1 MNLLFSID
9 DRFWRQ
15 MLTVLNS
22 IRLNSQSCQIDVY
35 VIQSQKLAHTKEIK
49 QICELWGMHY
59 HPIVIKDEE
68 FDQAPVTDRYPKTIY
83 YRLLAHQ
90 YLPKQLHRILYLD
103 ADVLCI
109 NDIGPLYDTD
119 LDGCLY
125 ASAIHTGLT
134 GTTEV
139 INKIRLQNFDADG
152 YYNSGVLLMNL
163 DLIRQ
168 RVHAEDIYEYI
179 REHVLLLPDQ
189 DVLNALYG
197 KDIKTVPDQLYNF
210 DARKGQTYE
219 TISFGEWTLDW
230 IIKHTVILHYCGR
243 HKPWLVDKNTGR
255 YTALYKN
262 YFQMTQRVLKQV
274 AISQTNPTVTVLQPD

>member
-230 IIKHTVILHYCGR
+230 VIKHTVILHYCGR

>member
-1 MNLLFSID
+1 
-9 DRFWRQ
+9 

-22 IRLNSQSCQIDVY
+22 IRLNSQSRQIDVY

-109 NDIGPLYDTD
+109 NDVGSLYDTD
-119 LDGCLY
+119 LDGYLY

-230 IIKHTVILHYCGR
+230 VIKHTVILHYCGR

>member
-109 NDIGPLYDTD
+109 NDVGSLYDTD
-119 LDGCLY
+119 LDGYLY

-210 DARKGQTYE
+210 DAHKGQTYE

-230 IIKHTVILHYCGR
+230 VIKHTVILHYCGR

-274 AISQTNPTVTVLQPD
+274 AISQNNPTVTVLQPD

>member
-109 NDIGPLYDTD
+109 NDVGPLYDTD

-230 IIKHTVILHYCGR
+230 VIKHTVILHYCGR

-274 AISQTNPTVTVLQPD
+274 DISQTNPTVTVLQPD

>member
-109 NDIGPLYDTD
+109 NDVGSLYDTD
-119 LDGCLY
+119 LDGYLY

-230 IIKHTVILHYCGR
+230 VIKHTVILHYCGR

-274 AISQTNPTVTVLQPD
+274 AISQNNPTVTVLQPD

>member
-1 MNLLFSID
+1 
-9 DRFWRQ
+9 

-109 NDIGPLYDTD
+109 NDVGSLYDTD
-119 LDGCLY
+119 LDGYLY

-230 IIKHTVILHYCGR
+230 VIKHTVILHYCGR

>member
-22 IRLNSQSCQIDVY
+22 IRLNSQSRQIDVY

-109 NDIGPLYDTD
+109 NDVGSLYDTD
-119 LDGCLY
+119 LDGYLY

-230 IIKHTVILHYCGR
+230 VIKHTVILHYCGR

-262 YFQMTQRVLKQV
+262 YFRMTQRVLKQV

>member
-1 MNLLFSID
+1 
-9 DRFWRQ
+9 

-22 IRLNSQSCQIDVY
+22 IRLNSQSRQIDVY

-49 QICELWGMHY
+49 QICELWGIHY

-109 NDIGPLYDTD
+109 NDVGSLYDTD

-230 IIKHTVILHYCGR
+230 VIKHTVILHYCGR

>member
-22 IRLNSQSCQIDVY
+22 IRLNSQSRQIDVY

-59 HPIVIKDEE
+59 HPIVIKDEK

-109 NDIGPLYDTD
+109 NDVGSLYDTD
-119 LDGCLY
+119 LDGYLY

-230 IIKHTVILHYCGR
+230 VIKHTVILHYCGR

-274 AISQTNPTVTVLQPD
+274 AISQNNPTVTVLQPD

>member
-1 MNLLFSID
+1 
-9 DRFWRQ
+9 

-22 IRLNSQSCQIDVY
+22 IRLNSQSRQIDVY

-109 NDIGPLYDTD
+109 NDVGSLYDTD
-119 LDGCLY
+119 LDGYLY

-230 IIKHTVILHYCGR
+230 VIKHTVILHYCGR

-274 AISQTNPTVTVLQPD
+274 AISQTNPTVTILQPD

>member
-109 NDIGPLYDTD
+109 NDVGSLYDTD
-119 LDGCLY
+119 LDGYLY

-230 IIKHTVILHYCGR
+230 VIKHTVILHYCGR

-274 AISQTNPTVTVLQPD
+274 AVSQTNPTVTVLQPD

>member
-109 NDIGPLYDTD
+109 NDVGSLYDTD
-119 LDGCLY
+119 LDGYLY

-152 YYNSGVLLMNL
+152 YYNSGVLLINL

-230 IIKHTVILHYCGR
+230 VIKHTVILHYCGR

>member
-22 IRLNSQSCQIDVY
+22 IRLNSQPRPLDVY
-35 VIQSQKLAHTKEIK
+35 VIQSQELVHTPEIRK
-49 QICELWGMHY
+49 TCELWGMNY
-59 HPIVIKDEE
+59 HPIIIRDEE

-119 LDGCLY
+119 LDG
-125 ASAIHTGLT
+125 
-134 GTTEV
+134 
-139 INKIRLQNFDADG
+139 

-168 RVHAEDIYEYI
+168 RVHAKDIYEYI

-230 IIKHTVILHYCGR
+230 VIKHTVILHYCGR
-243 HKPWLVDKNTGR
+243 HKPWLIDKNTGR

-262 YFQMTQRVLKQV
+262 YFQMTQRALKQV
-274 AISQTNPTVTVLQPD
+274 AVSQAAPTATALQPD

>member
-22 IRLNSQSCQIDVY
+22 IRLNSQSRQIDVY

-109 NDIGPLYDTD
+109 NDVGSLYDTD
-119 LDGCLY
+119 LDGYLY

-152 YYNSGVLLMNL
+152 YYNSGVLLINL

-168 RVHAEDIYEYI
+168 QVHAEDIYEYI

-230 IIKHTVILHYCGR
+230 VIKHTVILHYCGR